1 MELLQ
6 ILRILVR
13 RWWIAILPL
22 AVAALIVV
30 PDFLRDTPTAG
41 GFNTTIRYTA
51 AQILEA
57 IPDRD
62 GDFQDVWLA
71 SELTVNAFTD
81 WVRAGSF
88 KADVAE
94 VAVQNGVEVNSAALG
109 VAADN
114 ARSIGQVFL
123 SYPVESD
130 LAVIVSAAIDVLRT
144 RNQDYFPQLGGVSA
158 TVAILDAPVITAS
171 PPPLTDRFGAIIRL
185 GMALFAGVG
194 LAFLVEY
201 LDPTLRTKD
210 DLEALGIP
218 VITSIPR

>member
-6 ILRILVR
+6 ILRVLLR
-13 RWWIAILPL
+13 RWWIVILPVI
-22 AVAALIVV
+22 VAAIIVV
-30 PDFLRDTPTAG
+30 PDFLRDAPSAG
-41 GFNTTIRYTA
+41 GFTTTIRYTA
-51 AQILEA
+51 AQELDALPE
-57 IPDRD
+57 RD

-71 SELTVNAFTD
+71 SELAVNAFTD
-81 WVRAGSF
+81 WIRTGSF
-88 KADVAE
+88 KDDVAQ
-94 VAVQNGVEVNSAALG
+94 VAAQTGVEVNTAALG

-114 ARSIGQVFL
+114 SRSIGQIFL
-123 SYPVESD
+123 SYPLESD
-130 LAVIVSAAIDVLRT
+130 LSVVVSSAIEVLET
-144 RNQDYFPQLGGVSA
+144 RNQNYFPQLGGVA
-158 TVAILDAPVITAS
+158 ADVEILDEPVISAA

-185 GMALFAGVG
+185 GVALFAGVG

>member
-6 ILRILVR
+6 ILRILLR
-13 RWWIAILPL
+13 RWWIVILPVI
-22 AVAALIVV
+22 VAAIIVV
-30 PDFLRDTPTAG
+30 PDFLRDAPSAG

-51 AQILEA
+51 AQVLEA
-57 IPDRD
+57 IPERD

-71 SELTVNAFTD
+71 SELAVNAFTD
-81 WVRAGSF
+81 WVRTGSF
-88 KADVAE
+88 KDDVAE
-94 VAVQNGVEVNSAALG
+94 VAAQNGVEVNSAALG
-109 VAADN
+109 LAADN

-123 SYPVESD
+123 SYPVEND
-130 LAVIVSAAIDVLRT
+130 LAVVVNSAIEVLQT

-158 TVAILDAPVITAS
+158 TVVVLDAPVITAA

-185 GMALFAGVG
+185 GVALFAGVG